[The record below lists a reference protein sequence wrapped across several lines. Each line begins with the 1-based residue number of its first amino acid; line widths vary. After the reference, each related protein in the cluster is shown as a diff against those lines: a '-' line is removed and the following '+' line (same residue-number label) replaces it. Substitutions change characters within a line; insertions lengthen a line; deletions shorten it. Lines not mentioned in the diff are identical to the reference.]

1 MILESSNQSK
11 KIKITFFSV
20 LPPFRGGISSFSLMV
35 IQHLKSSVELVPY
48 TFSKLYPK
56 ILFPGKS
63 QTDNKLKGSFP
74 RIVSTFNP
82 FSYIGARKKLKKS
95 EPDVFIVN
103 YWMTIFA
110 PMYAFF
116 ARGFKD
122 DVLKIALIHNLVP
135 HEKRFFDDYFNRIF
149 LRRYDSF
156 IVLSE
161 QVKNELLTQKPNAS
175 CLLLSHPQ
183 YTHFGSLCNK
193 EESRSFLGI
202 PQKSKVLLFFGLI
215 REYKGLDLLIQAMNF
230 LDESYYLMIAGEIYG
245 DEGTYEKLISKC
257 KNRNI
262 ILKNA
267 YIPDEDVKY
276 YFSAADLCALPYK
289 KGTQSGV
296 QAVADSFSVPVLVS
310 KNGGLHENLDDGKNG
325 FVLNDL
331 HVEKLAQKIQNIF
344 SGGKIDIVRDR
355 LNSIKTQKQN
365 EWEKFTEDLLEFIK
379 TEKEK
384 INI

>member
-1 MILESSNQSK
+1 MESSSQNK

-35 IQHLKSSVELVPY
+35 IQHLKSSVELVPF

-56 ILFPGKS
+56 FLFPGKS
-63 QTDNKLKGSFP
+63 QTDSSLTGSYP
-74 RIVSTFNP
+74 RIVSTFNLW
-82 FSYIGARKKLKKS
+82 SYVGARNQLKKS
-95 EPDVFIVN
+95 KPDVLLVN

-116 ARGFKD
+116 ARGFKK
-122 DVLKIALIHNLVP
+122 DVLKVALIHNLVP

-161 QVKNELLTQKPNAS
+161 QVKNELLNQKPNAS
-175 CLLLSHPQ
+175 VLLLSHPQ
-183 YTHFGSLCNK
+183 YTHFGSPCNE
-193 EESRSFLGI
+193 EESRNSLGI
-202 PQKSKVLLFFGLI
+202 PKKSKVLLFFGLI

-257 KNRNI
+257 KNPNI

-267 YIPDEDVKY
+267 YLPDEDVKY
-276 YFSAADLCALPYK
+276 YFSAADLCVLPYK

-296 QAVADSFSVPVLVS
+296 QAIADSFSVPVLVS

-331 HVEKLAQKIQNIF
+331 HVENLAQKIRDIF
-344 SGGKIDIVRDR
+344 SGGKIDIVRNR
-355 LNSIKTQKQN
+355 LNSIQTQKEN

-384 INI
+384 IKI